1 MTSALGGRGLL
12 AMFSGMC
19 GAVTATHYGT
29 PLNCQYDN
37 IVLVAECPSTD
48 FYRIRPP
55 SMHYEQR
62 SQA

>member
-48 FYRIRPP
+48 STEWIL
-55 SMHYEQR
+55 
-62 SQA
+62 AV